1 MDNTLTAAQG
11 ALARTRPRP
20 VLGRITGLLN
30 LLRRWV
36 SNHPDAAVYAIYI
49 LIVAVWFRGVI
60 FDPGFLGLRDDWT
73 IAPTSWQ
80 NVQKADDRSAAW
92 MTDYF
97 GVSSAERHTSHYM
110 VFGFGFAAQFLGAD
124 GWLISRFPIAL
135 ITAAAILAYQAARSF
150 GMGRRAA
157 FAAGFAYASTPFIFD
172 AYVTGYIEMLVGIAV
187 LPKALA
193 SAHLAF
199 ERFPGVRQF
208 FKGMVWIGL
217 SASTV
222 HLAILTAAMIAGYCA
237 YRVVLTPG
245 RLERKLGTILCVIA
259 MGFGILL
266 FQSAAGVVAYQLL
279 LISGGGDQL
288 AARADI
294 SKLTWIL
301 AAAPRFSEALGL
313 VGEPYNYSVGR
324 GPQAE
329 SNALTS
335 LYQVGRSAAAGLGML
350 AIVVTSGR
358 ERRLAA
364 FLLAAFLFFSLASTG
379 FNEPFFALRERVQDI
394 PGIALFRNSR
404 YFSIPAA
411 LMLSLMIGLVV
422 NTRFTHARHLNRV
435 LGVTAAAILAVGAM
449 GFWSGNLLGHL
460 PPYEIDRDTINA
472 MEAIRAEPNDYRMLH
487 LPMTGPGSYT
497 SESGAQSPPG
507 NNPFVA
513 QPAKRGFWVS
523 PGPDSFPQFFT
534 TVFHALLGHARYPVH
549 NLLNLGRVEYVAFD
563 PHWRSRYAEFIRS
576 DGRPWLA
583 GLELPERVSQAIDRQ
598 PGLTLDDDLSDGR
611 IAVMRVSGDP
621 GPKFGMAETVVAGS
635 PSLKRLA
642 TAWQFFE
649 TDRRVTHLHDLSR
662 NPDSAE
668 RAITEIWLD
677 GDLADLAFSYVG
689 SPYSVEPAAQV
700 RPESSQ
706 AGIHWVATYLDSA
719 WYLDRTVPDATDSV
733 VTDANL
739 SRYDLALRSRGYG
752 DELWIRHFT
761 SPYGGAIRITFDG
774 QDLATIQTRSA
785 ARHGYR
791 WTRVPLSEKTAG
803 EHVVSIENAS
813 ANLNAVSRVVL
824 APADVIREA
833 ERRAAAAFGR
843 LPVRVVLADLELT
856 DGRRVFEVP
865 VDGEFHLDAA
875 VPPDAQVEISVDGEG
890 VDVLETPI
898 NASYK
903 RLAATVRLERG
914 EHELQL
920 KFLGNRESPA
930 VEFRGPAG
938 SAALENC
945 ESASCESIHRIVTT
959 GSGDGRSI
967 TVTGRIRPGR
977 NGTTILAGQLEPEV
991 VYHEQFVGPSTEFQT
1006 IRLTVPLDAG
1016 SNRAFFGVK
1025 PSGRPPHGAAFELAD
1040 VTESQLP
1047 HSISLVVWKGEALE
1061 NETSGVDQVNNGG
1074 PAAFSVQY
1082 NGAPRRRA
1090 LVRLDEKFDPRWR
1103 LTIDG
1108 LQADEAD
1115 HVVLDGYFN
1124 GWFVDV
1130 KANSELRASF
1140 ALEPFYGWLQ
1150 VANVVMLLVSL
1161 VIGWWPARLLPA
1173 ARV

>member
-1 MDNTLTAAQG
+1 MDNPPTAAQSE
-11 ALARTRPRP
+11 LVRTLPRP
-20 VLGRITGLLN
+20 VSGPITGLLN
-30 LLRRWV
+30 ALRRWAA
-36 SNHPDAAVYAIYI
+36 NHPDAIVYTVYV
-49 LIVAVWFRGVI
+49 LIVAIWFRGLI

-73 IAPTSWQ
+73 IAPTAWQ
-80 NVQKADDRSAAW
+80 NVQKATDRSAAW
-92 MTDYF
+92 MTDFF
-97 GVSSAERHTSHYM
+97 GVSSAERQTSQYM
-110 VFGFGFAAQFLGAD
+110 IFGWGFAAQFLGAD

-135 ITAAAILAYQAARSF
+135 ITAAAILAYQAAKSF
-150 GMGRRAA
+150 GMRRRAA

-172 AYVTGYIEMLVGIAV
+172 AYIAGYIEILIGIAV

-199 ERFPGVRQF
+199 ERSPRVRDF
-208 FKGMVWIGL
+208 FKGMLWIGL
-217 SASTV
+217 SAATV
-222 HLAILTAAMIAGYCA
+222 HLAILVAAMIAGYCA

-245 RLERKLGTILCVIA
+245 RLARKSRTVLYIVA

-266 FQSAAGVVAYQLL
+266 FHSAAGVVAYQLL
-279 LISGGGDQL
+279 FISGGGGQL

-301 AAAPRFSEALGL
+301 TAAPRFSEAIGL

-324 GPQAE
+324 GPRIE
-329 SNALTS
+329 TNTLTS
-335 LYQVGRSAAAGLGML
+335 LYQVGRSAVAGLGML
-350 AIVVTSGR
+350 AIVVASGR

-379 FNEPFFALRERVQDI
+379 FNEPFSALRERIQDI

-404 YFSIPAA
+404 YFAVPAA
-411 LMLSLMIGLVV
+411 LMLSLMVGLVV
-422 NTRFTHARHLNRV
+422 NTRFTDVRHLNRV

-513 QPAKRGFWVS
+513 EPAKRGFWVS
-523 PGPDSFPQFFT
+523 PGPDSFPQLFT

-563 PHWRSRYAEFIRS
+563 PHWQSRYAEFIRS

-583 GLELPERVSQAIDRQ
+583 GLEQPERVSQTIDLQ
-598 PGLTLDDDLSDGR
+598 PGLTPDHDLSDGQVT
-611 IAVMRVSGDP
+611 VMRVSGDP
-621 GPKFGMAETVVAGS
+621 GPKFGIAETVIAGS
-635 PSLKRLA
+635 PSLRHLA
-642 TAWQFFE
+642 TGWQFFE
-649 TDRRVTHLHDLSR
+649 ADRMVTHLHDLSR

-677 GDLADLAFSYVG
+677 DDIADLAFSYVG
-689 SPYSVEPAAQV
+689 PRYSVEPGAQV
-700 RPESSQ
+700 GPNSSR
-706 AGIHWVATYLDSA
+706 AGIDWVATYLNAA
-719 WYLDRTVPDATDSV
+719 WYLNHAVPDATASII
-733 VTDANL
+733 TDVNL
-739 SRYDLALRSRGYG
+739 SKYDISLRSRGYG

-761 SPYGGAIRITFDG
+761 SPYGGDLRIALDG
-774 QDLATIQTRSA
+774 RNIATIQARSA
-785 ARHGYR
+785 LRHGYR
-791 WTRVPLSEKTAG
+791 WTKVPASEMTAG

-824 APADVIREA
+824 APAEVIRDA

-843 LPVRVVLADLELT
+843 LPLRVVLSDLELT
-856 DGRRVFEVP
+856 DGIRVFEVP

-875 VPPDAQVEISVDGEG
+875 VPPDARVEVLLDGKGIE
-890 VDVLETPI
+890 VLETPI

-914 EHELQL
+914 EHEVQL
-920 KFLGNRESPA
+920 KFLGVREPLA
-930 VEFRGPAG
+930 VEFYGPAG
-938 SAALENC
+938 SGALENC
-945 ESASCESIHRIVTT
+945 ETASCESIHRIVTT
-959 GSGDGRSI
+959 GSGDGRSV
-967 TVTGRIRPGR
+967 TVAGRVRAGR
-977 NGTTILAGQLEPEV
+977 NGATILAGQIEPRV
-991 VYHEQFVGPSTEFQT
+991 VYHERFLGPSAEF
-1006 IRLTVPLDAG
+1006 RDVRPTVPLDAG
-1016 SNRAFFGVK
+1016 SDRAFFEVK
-1025 PSGRPPHGAAFELAD
+1025 PSGRPPHGAAFELAE

-1047 HSISLVVWKGEALE
+1047 HSISLVVWKGEAVE
-1061 NETSGVDQVNNGG
+1061 NVTSGLDQVDDSS
-1074 PAAFSVQY
+1074 PTAFSAGY
-1082 NGAPRRRA
+1082 NGPPRKA
-1090 LVRLDEKFDPRWR
+1090 LVRLDEKFDPRWH

-1108 LQADEAD
+1108 LRADEAD
-1115 HVVLDGYFN
+1115 HVLLDGYFN

-1150 VANVVMLLVSL
+1150 VANVVILLASV